1 MLFLDVFTLFNF
13 AAKLLLFIHKQTYL
27 YYITLCSI
35 IIFICTKQSCNMNVI
50 SSLLR
55 GRKGKFRTSVE
66 MLQKL
71 IIYKN

>member
-27 YYITLCSI
+27 YYITLCI
-35 IIFICTKQSCNMNVI
+35 ITIFICTKQGCNTNVT

-55 GRKGKFRTSVE
+55 G
-66 MLQKL
+66 
-71 IIYKN
+71 